1 MSKTRIITL
10 AIILTILP
18 TAIFATNIS
27 AEGNGFQFRHLNM
40 ENSSL
45 SHDFATCVVRD
56 STGFIWIGT
65 TNGLNR
71 FDGHSMTPFYK
82 GDLSLPGSVILDLCL
97 DKDRRMWVKTTD
109 GTCRY
114 DFRSDRFVP
123 EETGIFEAKDSLM
136 NFRKNYLTKTLGFGK
151 GNRDIF
157 IRYVTIDSRGRFWIA
172 TNLGIYVHDVS
183 NGTTLHIRHDENDP
197 FSLSDDRVSSIFLE
211 AEGDIWITT
220 DTGVNYADRFS
231 LRLRRFTSADGVP
244 LRQSFVNG
252 VSQGNDGKIWV
263 STENAG
269 VFYYDMSKGKFFRF
283 SHPALPR
290 VILGMNCIDG
300 ELWVRTQTGL
310 LRIFRDGRSREY
322 RRSLDGNLLRQCRAI
337 CKVPRNDRL
346 LLATKNGL
354 FQYDKNRDGF
364 EPIEEFRDIF
374 IENVT
379 EVSSGE
385 VWLSCYKDGAIRWNP
400 RTGETTSFPH
410 DDNDP
415 GSMACDRVVSCTE
428 ASDGSIWFSTFGC
441 GLARMN
447 PDGSFTTWN
456 SHNLGPDFTNDLAN
470 EIVEDNGGFFWIS
483 TYRGLLRFNPAT
495 HGVCPYTVGQGFLNN
510 EYAVFSCIH
519 LPNDDIMIGSRDGIV
534 MFNAGEFTAA
544 PENSRIVITDFLID
558 GLRVSPGD
566 SGSPID
572 RNIDL
577 VRKVT
582 LNPSQNS
589 FAFKVSLL
597 KAGYSGNRIE
607 YRLKG
612 WNDKWA
618 ETGSDGVVSFS
629 NIPHG
634 KYALEIRK
642 GQNPDN
648 AGVTHPEIEIT
659 VRPPL
664 YLRAWAIL
672 AYIAGGILLVALI
685 VFCALR
691 LSARKTERRRLEE
704 RLETDMENMKEKMMF
719 LSNVVHE
726 IKTPLTLIK
735 SPVSNIRKT
744 HPDDVGIQNDL
755 KIIDNSASY
764 LTSLSNELLEY
775 VRVEQKGYILE
786 KGCMNLTDKLKELL
800 FNYSETAG
808 AKGIVLETRIPSEAV
823 WICADKPAVN
833 KIVNNLL
840 INAIKYCSSRIF
852 VSLDTDGNSVTLTVG
867 NDGEPIPEEWK
878 ERIFRPFMRAS
889 GVKLNKVDGIGLGLP
904 LARSL
909 AEMNSGSLVLADNPG
924 MTEFRLTFPTVTPA
938 ETAGAADGSTAGTEP
953 GEVAGNDAAVQ
964 AARADRVN
972 ILVAEDNDGLRGYL
986 ASQLAQNYNVFT
998 AEDGLAAIG
1007 LLREKDIALVVSDV
1021 AMPQMDGVELCR
1033 TIRKDMDISHVMI
1046 ILTSGRNDMKLKLAC
1061 MESGANLYMEKP
1073 LDMDYLRACI
1083 ANLLDKKNMMQK
1095 ALRNSLSMSEEE
1107 DFSLSR
1113 QDREFLGRI
1122 DKVIMENINDPA
1134 LAVEQLETEVNMS
1147 SSSLLRKF
1155 RRLLNTTPNN
1165 YIRTKRLLLARK
1177 MFDEGEDRIS
1187 DVCYS
1192 CGFNSTSYFAK
1203 CFREY
1208 FGCAPAEYMKKIHI
1222 NTNKSLT

>member
-1 MSKTRIITL
+1 MSKTRIIALAFVLVFLPATL
-10 AIILTILP
+10 
-18 TAIFATNIS
+18 S

-45 SHDFATCVVRD
+45 SHSFATCAVRD

-71 FDGHSMTPFYK
+71 FDGHSITPFYK

-97 DKDRRMWVKTTD
+97 DKKRRMWVKTTD

-114 DFRSDRFVP
+114 DFRSDRFIP
-123 EETGIFEAKDSLM
+123 EQTGVFDAKDSLM
-136 NFRKNYLTKTLGFGK
+136 NFRKNYLTETLGFGR

-157 IRYVTIDSRGRFWIA
+157 IRYVTIDQKGRFWIA
-172 TNLGIYVHDVS
+172 TNLGIYIHDVA
-183 NGTTLHIRHDENDP
+183 NGTTTRLRHEDDDP
-197 FSLSDDRVSSIFLE
+197 FSLNDDRVSSIFIE
-211 AEGDIWITT
+211 PEGDVWVTT
-220 DTGVNYADRFS
+220 DTGVDYADRFS
-231 LRLRRFTSADGVP
+231 LRFRRFTSADGVP
-244 LRQSFVNG
+244 LKQSFVNG

-269 VFYYDMSKGKFFRF
+269 VFYYDMARGRFFRF
-283 SHPALPR
+283 THPALPR
-290 VILGMNCIDG
+290 VILGISCIDG
-300 ELWVRTQTGL
+300 NLWVRAQTGL
-310 LRIFRDGRSREY
+310 LRISPDGHLREY
-322 RRSLDGNLLRQCRAI
+322 RESLDGNAFRQCRHVYAAH
-337 CKVPRNDRL
+337 RNGLL

-354 FQYDKNRDGF
+354 FEYDRRRDGF
-364 EPIEEFRDIF
+364 EPVGEFRDFF
-374 IENVT
+374 IESVMET
-379 EVSSGE
+379 SSGD
-385 VWLSCYKDGAIRWNP
+385 VWLSCYRDGAMRWNP
-400 RTGETTSFPH
+400 RTGETAAFRH

-415 GSMACDRVVSCTE
+415 ESMPCDRVLSCME

-441 GLARMN
+441 GVARMN
-447 PDGSFTTWN
+447 EDGSFTEWN
-456 SHNLGPDFTNDLAN
+456 SHSIGPDFTNDLAN
-470 EIVEDNGGFFWIS
+470 EIVEDNEGFFWIS

-510 EYAVFSCIH
+510 EYAMFSCIH

-558 GLRVSPGD
+558 GRRVSPAEE
-566 SGSPID
+566 GSPID
-572 RNIDL
+572 RNINL
-577 VRKVT
+577 VRKMT
-582 LNPSQNS
+582 LSPSQNS
-589 FAFKVSLL
+589 FTFRLSLL
-597 KAGYSGNRIE
+597 KAGYSGNRLE

-612 WNDKWA
+612 WNDTWT
-618 ETGSDGVVSFS
+618 ETGSDGAVSFS

-634 KYALEIRK
+634 KYVLEIRG

-648 AGVTHPEIEIT
+648 VSVTRPEIEIT

-664 YLRAWAIL
+664 YLSVWAIL
-672 AYIAGGILLVALI
+672 SYISGCVLIVALI
-685 VFCALR
+685 VVCALR
-691 LSARKTERRRLEE
+691 LSARKAERKKLEE
-704 RLETDMENMKEKMMF
+704 KLETDMENMKEKMMF

-744 HPDDVGIQNDL
+744 HSDDSGILNDL

-786 KGCMNLTDKLKELL
+786 KVCMNLTEKLHELL
-800 FNYSETAG
+800 FNWSETAG
-808 AKGIVLETRIPSEAV
+808 AKGIRLETRIPSEAV

-840 INAIKYCSSRIF
+840 INAIKYCSSRIV
-852 VSLDTDGNSVTLTVG
+852 VSLDTDGSNVTLTVG

-878 ERIFRPFMRAS
+878 EKIFRPFMRAS

-909 AEMNSGSLVLADNPG
+909 AEMNSGHLVLADNPE
-924 MTEFRLTFPTVTPA
+924 MTEFRLTFPTATPE
-938 ETAGAADGSTAGTEP
+938 ETEGVSDGNPAGTAS
-953 GEVAGNDAAVQ
+953 GEDAGKDAAGQ
-964 AARADRVN
+964 AARTDRIN
-972 ILVAEDNDGLRGYL
+972 ILVAEDNEGLRGYL
-986 ASQLAQNYNVFT
+986 ASQLAQDYNVFT
-998 AEDGLAAIG
+998 AEDGRAAIG
-1007 LLREKDIALVVSDV
+1007 LLRERDIALVVSDV
-1021 AMPQMDGVELCR
+1021 AMPHTDGVELCR
-1033 TIRKDMDISHVMI
+1033 AIRRDMDISHVMI

-1061 MESGANLYMEKP
+1061 MESGANLYLEKP
-1073 LDMDYLRACI
+1073 LDMDYLRVCI

-1095 ALRNSLSMSEEE
+1095 TLRNSLSISEEE

-1113 QDREFLGRI
+1113 QDREFLNRI
-1122 DKVIMENINDPA
+1122 DKVIMENINDPS
-1134 LAVEQLETEVNMS
+1134 LGVEQLETEVNMS

-1165 YIRTKRLLLARK
+1165 YVRTKRLLLARK
-1177 MFDEGEDRIS
+1177 MFDGGEDRIS

-1208 FGCAPAEYMKKIHI
+1208 FGCAPAEYMKRVSGK
-1222 NTNKSLT
+1222 